1 MTIIM
6 SRDKIFLKV
15 IKGALVPAD
24 DSAARKIRSRNFRV
38 GDVLQADL
46 VKLRNPAFNR
56 LVHRIGGLASANI
69 EAFAEMDAHEALKR
83 IQLEGNIAC
92 DHQVVEMPG
101 IGKCMVTIPKS
112 LSFDAMDE
120 GEFHETAR
128 AMCRFI
134 AEKYWPS
141 LTPEQIEEMAE
152 SFVGE

>member
-1 MTIIM
+1 M
-6 SRDKIFLKV
+6 SREKIFLRV
-15 IKGALVPAD
+15 VKGALVPAD
-24 DSAARKIRSRNFRV
+24 DYAMNKIRSRGFRV

-56 LVHRIGGLASANI
+56 LVHRIGGLVAANI
-69 EAFAEMDAHEALKR
+69 EAFAGMDAHESLKR

-92 DHQVVEMPG
+92 TQQVVDMPG
-101 IGKCMVTIPKS
+101 IGRCMVTIPKS
-112 LSFDAMDE
+112 LSFDNMDE

-128 AMCRFI
+128 VMCRFI

-141 LTPEQIEEMAE
+141 LTPEQIEQMAE

>member
-1 MTIIM
+1 M
-6 SRDKIFLKV
+6 SREKIFLRV
-15 IKGALVPAD
+15 VKGALVPAD
-24 DSAARKIRSRNFRV
+24 DYAMNKIRSRGFKV

-46 VKLRNPAFNR
+46 VKLRNPVFNR
-56 LVHRIGGLASANI
+56 LVHRIGGLVAANI
-69 EAFAEMDAHEALKR
+69 EAFAGMDAHESLKR

-92 DHQVVEMPG
+92 TQQVVDMPG
-101 IGKCMVTIPKS
+101 IGRCMVTIPKS
-112 LSFDAMDE
+112 LSFDNMDE

-141 LTPEQIEEMAE
+141 LTPEQIEQMAE

>member
-1 MTIIM
+1 M
-6 SRDKIFLKV
+6 SREKIFLRV

-24 DSAARKIRSRNFRV
+24 DYAMNKIRSRGFKM

-56 LVHRIGGLASANI
+56 LVHRIGSLVSANV
-69 EAFAEMDAHEALKR
+69 EAFSGMDSHETLKR

-92 DHQVVEMPG
+92 DQKMLDMPG
-101 IGKCMVTIPKS
+101 LGRCMVTVPRS
-112 LSFDAMDE
+112 LSFDNMDE

-128 AMCRFI
+128 AMCRFV

-141 LTPEQIEEMAE
+141 LTAEQIETMAE

>member
-1 MTIIM
+1 M
-6 SRDKIFLKV
+6 SREKIFLRV
-15 IKGALVPAD
+15 VKGALVPAD
-24 DSAARKIRSRNFRV
+24 DYAMNKIRSRGFKV

-56 LVHRIGGLASANI
+56 LVHRIGGLAAANI
-69 EAFAEMDAHEALKR
+69 EAFAGMDAHESLKR

-92 DHQVVEMPG
+92 TQQVVDMPG
-101 IGKCMVTIPKS
+101 IGRCMVTIPKS
-112 LSFDAMDE
+112 LSFDNMDE

-141 LTPEQIEEMAE
+141 LTPEQIEQMAE

>member
-1 MTIIM
+1 M
-6 SRDKIFLKV
+6 SRDKIFLRV

-24 DSAARKIRSRNFRV
+24 EFAASKIRSRNFKI

-46 VKLRNPAFNR
+46 VKLRSTGFNR
-56 LVHRIGGLASANI
+56 LVHHIGALVAANVD
-69 EAFAEMDAHEALKR
+69 AFAGMDAHEALKR

-101 IGKCMVTIPKS
+101 IGKCMVTIPQS

-141 LTPEQIEEMAE
+141 LTPEQVEEMAE

>member
-1 MTIIM
+1 M
-6 SRDKIFLKV
+6 SREKIFLRV
-15 IKGALVPAD
+15 VKGALVPAD
-24 DSAARKIRSRNFRV
+24 DYAMNKIRSRGFKI

-56 LVHRIGGLASANI
+56 LVHRIGGLVAANI
-69 EAFAEMDAHEALKR
+69 EAFAGMDAHESLKR

-92 DHQVVEMPG
+92 TQQIVDMPS
-101 IGKCMVTIPKS
+101 IGRCMVTIPKS
-112 LSFDAMDE
+112 LSFDSMDE

-141 LTPEQIEEMAE
+141 LTPEQIEQMAE